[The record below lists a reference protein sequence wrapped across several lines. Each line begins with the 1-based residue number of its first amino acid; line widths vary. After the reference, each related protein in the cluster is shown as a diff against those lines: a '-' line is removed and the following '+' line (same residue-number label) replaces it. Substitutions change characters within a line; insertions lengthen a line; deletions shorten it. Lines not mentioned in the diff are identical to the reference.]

1 MPAAYHILEPG
12 PTNSFEDE
20 DDDEYE
26 NEYVQTPNA
35 KRQTLTATPTVRP
48 VAAFVR

>member
-1 MPAAYHILEPG
+1 MPAAYHILEPR

-35 KRQTLTATPTVRP
+35 KR
-48 VAAFVR
+48 